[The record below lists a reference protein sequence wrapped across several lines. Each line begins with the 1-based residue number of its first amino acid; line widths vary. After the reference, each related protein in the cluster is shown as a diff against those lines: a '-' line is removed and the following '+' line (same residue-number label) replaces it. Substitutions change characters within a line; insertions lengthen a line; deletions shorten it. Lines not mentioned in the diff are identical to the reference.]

1 MKGSFGTSFKKI
13 YNVFLFLQFSIQK
26 IFFSLGEIF
35 LYFFFSPYSHYPL
48 YIKENENIKLQFEIN
63 NNRIIK
69 FCTNNSSTG
78 LQQKIFFMKN
88 FINYAAWITSNF
100 IFLKFHAALFVSYKY
115 GSSINFF
122 FSKRKCCLRSKNKV
136 NFWGTSKYQRFIED
150 IWKTRVC
157 LHFPIVIYI
166 LNLTKIIT

>member
-88 FINYAAWITSNF
+88 FINYAA
-100 IFLKFHAALFVSYKY
+100 
-115 GSSINFF
+115 
-122 FSKRKCCLRSKNKV
+122 
-136 NFWGTSKYQRFIED
+136 
-150 IWKTRVC
+150 
-157 LHFPIVIYI
+157 
-166 LNLTKIIT
+166 